1 MQREKEKTLYLA
13 KQNLAFRGHREDENA
28 KNKGSFLE
36 LLTLMATY
44 DLVPSEHLKTSKNET
59 YTSPQI

>member
-28 KNKGSFLE
+28 KNKGNFFGV
-36 LLTLMATY
+36 TNFNG
-44 DLVPSEHLKTSKNET
+44 H
-59 YTSPQI
+59 I